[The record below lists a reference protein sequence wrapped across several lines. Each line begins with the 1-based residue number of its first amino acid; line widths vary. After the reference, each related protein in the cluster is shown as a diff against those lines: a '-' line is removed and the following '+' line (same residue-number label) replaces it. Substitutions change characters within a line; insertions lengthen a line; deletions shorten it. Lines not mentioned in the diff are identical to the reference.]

1 MRRAGKLVRQHLEY
15 YVQFWPL
22 QYKKNVDILERVQW
36 RDTKMVRCLKHK
48 MCEKRLRKLGLS
60 PPGEE
65 KAEERP

>member
-15 YVQFWPL
+15 YVHFWPL
-22 QYKKNVDILERVQW
+22 QYKKNIDILERVQW
-36 RDTKMVRCLKHK
+36 RDTKMVRCLEHK
-48 MCEKRLRKLGLS
+48 MCEKRLRKLCLS